1 MPTVRCTNPDCG
13 MTVPLPDHSPAG
25 LVYSCPGC
33 AQALPPVPRTAP
45 TTRDGGP
52 ASWQRLSEEIGQRE
66 RGSWLAA
73 LRADQRRRWGRG
85 ERVRA
90 ELYFEH
96 FPVIAD
102 HAELAVGLIYSEALL
117 RAERGER
124 PTAQE
129 DAARFPQHADQ
140 LPPQCPPV

>member
-1 MPTVRCTNPDCG
+1 MPTVRCTNPACG
-13 MTVPLPDHSPAG
+13 MTVPLPDNSPAG

-33 AQALPPVPRTAP
+33 EQALPPAPRTTP

-85 ERVRA
+85 ERAGA
-90 ELYFEH
+90 ELEFEH

-102 HAELAVGLIYSEALL
+102 NAQLAGELVLHGAPL
-117 RAERGER
+117 RAA
-124 PTAQE
+124 PSA
-129 DAARFPQHADQ
+129 
-140 LPPQCPPV
+140 PPP